1 MNLLS
6 KRSNNPQAITN
17 PEMYV
22 NTCPAPKVST
32 IEAKN
37 PPMKLAIDEANIQT
51 AIKIEANFGGDNFVT
66 TDKPTGERQ
75 SSPIV
80 CNK

>member
-1 MNLLS
+1 M
-6 KRSNNPQAITN
+6 
-17 PEMYV
+17 

-32 IEAKN
+32 IEAKK
-37 PPMKLAIDEANIQT
+37 PPMKLAIEEDNIQT
-51 AIKIEANFGGDNFVT
+51 AIKIEANLGGDNLVT

-80 CNK
+80 CSK